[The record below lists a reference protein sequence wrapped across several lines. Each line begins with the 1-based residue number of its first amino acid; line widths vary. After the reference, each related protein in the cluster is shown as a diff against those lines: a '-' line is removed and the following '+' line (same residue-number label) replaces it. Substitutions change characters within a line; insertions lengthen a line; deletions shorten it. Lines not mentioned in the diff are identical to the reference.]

1 MERKQSSVQRKSSVK
16 RIRQDPIVQVEEDG
30 AFMVEEYK
38 DPIDVIQTQ
47 IDQSH
52 LSQSYLASQT

>member
-1 MERKQSSVQRKSSVK
+1 
-16 RIRQDPIVQVEEDG
+16 VEEDG